1 MQPEMYYSKPGQTE
15 SQRRIEAYQREIEY
29 HQQQIRELTRFID
42 EERRNECHR

>member
-29 HQQQIRELTRFID
+29 HQQQIKELTRFID
-42 EERRNECHR
+42 EERSKECRR